1 MIIRRI
7 TEQLR
12 AHDWET
18 VVVELLLVV
27 TAIFL
32 GLQVSN
38 WNEGRKELAEGY
50 YLLDLL
56 HRQLVDKIRV
66 DEEEIVSL
74 TQRSTQIEHFAK
86 LLHAESWTEE
96 EFQRFKDQHRAT
108 YHTFNQMQ
116 RPSALKQLIELGK
129 SDRVRSRQMQ
139 ERLYELDADYEAAIQ
154 QTQISNQLVTEAGLV
169 IVMEMPYGTRE
180 DLYAIPV
187 LPDVLLKNRELKSAW
202 RLVSTMNR
210 IQLDELI
217 RLQESRREMRDDLIT
232 YLSDHSNP
240 VFEREQ
246 PD

>member
-12 AHDWET
+12 AHDWGT

-38 WNEGRKELAEGY
+38 WNEGRIERAEGY

-56 HRQLVDKIRV
+56 HRQLVDEIRV

-74 TQRSTQIEHFAK
+74 TQRNTQIKRFAK

-96 EFQRFKDQHRAT
+96 EFQQFKDQHRAT
-108 YHTFNQMQ
+108 YHTFNEMQ

-129 SDRVRSRQMQ
+129 SDRVRSRQLQ

-154 QTQISNQLVTEAGLV
+154 QGQISNQVVMEAGRV
-169 IVMEMPYGTRE
+169 IMMEMPYGTRE

-187 LPDVLLKNRELKSAW
+187 LPDVLLKNRELKSAF
-202 RLVSTMNR
+202 RLISTMNR

-217 RLQESRREMRDDLIT
+217 RLQESQREMRDELIT

-240 VFEREQ
+240 VFDHEQ